1 MSIIYRTTLV
11 PSKLEL
17 ITDWL
22 PTRTW
27 YQATGSRPVLEKA
40 GGFRLD
46 DPEGEVGLEF
56 MVVTDASGAEVTPYH
71 IPLTYRGSPLE
82 EGEDAL
88 LGTTEHGVLGRRWVY
103 DGTRDPVLV
112 TQLVALIQ
120 GQAQAQAQSESHTPD
135 ATVVTRPAVE
145 GGPLAQAGLTAV
157 DGVIG
162 TEVQVGLADGGK
174 LVVRVLRALAP
185 AVGEGGELGDYGFVM
200 ATWRPSPDAPPVR
213 GAIALAELR

>member
-1 MSIIYRTTLV
+1 MSIIYRTALV

-27 YQATGSRPVLEKA
+27 YQATGGRPALEKA

-56 MVVTDASGAEVTPYH
+56 MVVTDTSGAEVTAYH
-71 IPLTYRGSPLE
+71 VPLAYRGSPLD
-82 EGEDAL
+82 EGEEAL
-88 LGTTEHGVLGRRWVY
+88 LGTAEHGVLGRRWVY

-120 GQAQAQAQSESHTPD
+120 GEAQAQAQGESHTPD
-135 ATVVTRPAVE
+135 QTVLARPAMDGPVE
-145 GGPLAQAGLTAV
+145 QAGLAAV
-157 DGVIG
+157 DGIIG
-162 TEVQVGLADGGK
+162 TEVQVSLAPGGK

-185 AVGEGGELGDYGFVM
+185 AADKAGELGDYGYVT
-200 ATWRPSPDAPPVR
+200 ATWRPAQDARPVR
-213 GAIALAELR
+213 GVFALAELR

>member
-1 MSIIYRTTLV
+1 VSILYRTTLV

-17 ITDWL
+17 VTDWL

-27 YQATGSRPVLEKA
+27 YQATGATPALEKA

-56 MVVTDASGAEVTPYH
+56 MVVTDASGAEVTAYH
-71 IPLTYRGSPLE
+71 VPLTYRGSPLADGE
-82 EGEDAL
+82 EAL

-120 GQAQAQAQSESHTPD
+120 GEAQAQAQSESHTPD
-135 ATVVTRPAVE
+135 PTVVTRPAVE
-145 GGPLAQAGLTAV
+145 GGPLEQAELAAV

-162 TEVQVGLADGGK
+162 TEVQVGLAAGGK

-185 AVGEGGELGDYGFVM
+185 ADGEGGALGDYGYVA
-200 ATWRPSPDAPPVR
+200 ATWRPAQDAPPVR
-213 GAIALAELR
+213 GVFALAELR